1 MRFHLTAAITG
12 VMLLLS
18 SPVFAQAKYDP
29 NHDAVRIK
37 NQDSRQYRNEPKGNK
52 TKRNT
57 RCKIIVQKG
66 QDKRVCGV
74 PTNRSPGDGRNR

>member
-37 NQDSRQYRNEPKGNK
+37 NQDS
-52 TKRNT
+52 
-57 RCKIIVQKG
+57 
-66 QDKRVCGV
+66 
-74 PTNRSPGDGRNR
+74 